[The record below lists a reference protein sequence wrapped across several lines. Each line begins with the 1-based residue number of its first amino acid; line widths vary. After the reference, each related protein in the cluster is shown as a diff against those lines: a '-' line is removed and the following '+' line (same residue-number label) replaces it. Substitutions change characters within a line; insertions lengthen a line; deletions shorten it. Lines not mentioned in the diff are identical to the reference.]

1 MNYNF
6 NNFGI
11 IANTDVSPN
20 AFLINE
26 VANQNTQTA
35 INSIMSNPYLTE
47 IERSKAFGE
56 MIFADFNE
64 KYNCY

>member
-1 MNYNF
+1 M
-6 NNFGI
+6 
-11 IANTDVSPN
+11 ANTEVSPQC
-20 AFLINE
+20 FLMNE

-56 MIFADFNE
+56 MIFADFYE

>member
-1 MNYNF
+1 MDKNF
-6 NNFGI
+6 DNFGKM
-11 IANTDVSPN
+11 ANTGVSPN
-20 AFLINE
+20 AFLMNE

-47 IERSKAFGE
+47 IEKSKAFGE